1 MDLHEVHQQLIG
13 EIREQLFFLTA
24 GYPMTKTGANLESL
38 SELFQ
43 ALGICHLLTQ
53 LDADQF
59 RENLVRSGHA
69 RRYFLRKSREEL
81 NINDHRLALSRSD
94 AFLSTV
100 AAGDMALAYDIADLS
115 FEEWHT
121 DWEYEDD
128 YCYFLFLHDCVR
140 RARGMETPDPLLLV
154 KRFAG
159 ICAGEAAPRLE
170 VCRALVSGDADKF
183 GDALTAVMNA
193 RQELIDLKRPTVA
206 DSEIVFWP
214 QSYVSMEGL
223 ALIKLAGL
231 AGLRVGGDF
240 PLCPPEGQLATQENN
255 FVDFFAAL
263 DEALA
268 ADSAR

>member
-1 MDLHEVHQQLIG
+1 MDLREAHQQLIG

-24 GYPMTKTGANLESL
+24 GYPITKSGATLESL

-69 RRYFLRKSREEL
+69 RRYFLRKSREQL
-81 NINDHRLALSRSD
+81 NINHRLALSRSD
-94 AFLSTV
+94 AFLSAV
-100 AAGDMALAYDIADLS
+100 AAGDMALAHDIAELS
-115 FEEWHT
+115 VEEWHP

-140 RARGMETPDPLLLV
+140 RARGIETPEPPLLV

-183 GDALTAVMNA
+183 GDALTALMNA
-193 RQELIDLKRPTVA
+193 RQEQIDLKRPTVA

-223 ALIKLAGL
+223 ALIKLAEL
-231 AGLRVGGDF
+231 SYLHIGGDF
-240 PLCPPEGQLATQENN
+240 PLCPPEGRLATQENN

-263 DEALA
+263 DEAFA